1 MWLVYATTCMQSPG
15 GEQNMNDQSPCP
27 QEAYTLTEEIER
39 WTSYKIRQNKMWIKD
54 NVKKYTVSSRR
65 KNPFKSE
72 VIQDGSRKKCD
83 TQERS

>member
-39 WTSYKIRQNKMWIKD
+39 
-54 NVKKYTVSSRR
+54 
-65 KNPFKSE
+65 
-72 VIQDGSRKKCD
+72 
-83 TQERS
+83 